1 MKKVL
6 SLILTGVIAFG
17 FVGCKTTENATNKIE
32 KTSEN
37 VGEQA
42 KKQTENVGEQVKK
55 GTENVGENVKKGTE
69 NATDQVKKQT
79 ENVGENVEK
88 TTENIGK
95 ALGIDSLIEEFK
107 KVGFNLGNK
116 ETITPSKLGE
126 KKAYRMK
133 VDNQVV
139 EAYEYDMKNLSTEGK
154 RVVEEAKSGAVTIDG
169 KRTPVLFKN
178 GVMLVG
184 VDKHE
189 KKDKI
194 SEIFN
199 TYTNR

>member
-42 KKQTENVGEQVKK
+42 KKQ
-55 GTENVGENVKKGTE
+55 TENVGENVKKGTE